1 MADSNIGTRSVSDP
15 LALRALAHPLRIRL
29 LRLVGREGTLTAAD
43 AARQLGV
50 SHALASHHLRQL
62 AKYGYVEQ
70 ADAPDGRARPWRVT
84 TTSFELDPAEESG
97 WDAADAL
104 QRLAV
109 DQAGR
114 DVEEW
119 QRRRPEEDPRWQA
132 LAGVRSG
139 LVYLTADQ
147 LEEALAAWAA
157 ILQPLVDQAPIGH
170 HDARHPASRPVS
182 YALVTVPIDPTARG
196 G

>member
-1 MADSNIGTRSVSDP
+1 MTDSNIGTRSVSDP

-43 AARQLGV
+43 AARQVGI

-84 TTSFELDPAEESG
+84 TTSFELDPDEEQG

-109 DQAGR
+109 EQAGR

-119 QRRRPEEDPRWQA
+119 QQHRPDEDPRWQA
-132 LAGVRSG
+132 LAGVRTG
-139 LVYLTADQ
+139 LVYVTAEQ
-147 LEEALAAWAA
+147 LEEALAKWAA
-157 ILQPLVDQAPIGH
+157 IIQPLVDQAPIGH
-170 HDARHPASRPVS
+170 HEVRDPASRPVS
-182 YALVTVPIDPTARG
+182 YALVTVPIDPTERG